1 MNTID
6 SQYKYEDTTNATHIV
21 WYIQQSTMT
30 QNLKKSNAISL
41 KGLPVAWGWQQTLL
55 RRHRLRND
63 IKVKKMG
70 DDKLR
75 FSGKFLWAVK
85 GCKFSAEVAIRSRV
99 CKTSSTTALI
109 SNLVSVGGAGKKPG
123 HRFTSYFLCLETMPR
138 LLWKVNM
145 TKTGKQIVYLP
156 YELTSLTTATA

>member
-1 MNTID
+1 MKTID

-21 WYIQQSTMT
+21 WYIQQWHEIW
-30 QNLKKSNAISL
+30 NKSNAISL

-70 DDKLR
+70 DDKLW

-109 SNLVSVGGAGKKPG
+109 SNLVSVGGTGEKPG